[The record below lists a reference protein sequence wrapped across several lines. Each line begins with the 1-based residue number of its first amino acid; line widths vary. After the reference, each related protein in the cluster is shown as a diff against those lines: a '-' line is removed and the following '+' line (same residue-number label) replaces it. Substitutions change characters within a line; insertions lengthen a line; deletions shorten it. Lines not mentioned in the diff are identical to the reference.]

1 MANNTPKLDISTFD
15 PEKIQSFIGK
25 KGTADVSI
33 GVPSGQTT
41 PQVGIGST
49 DAKLPSIAQDIAAP
63 VAPVATRPITPVA
76 PAPEVAPVSKE
87 QIRTNITS
95 SFGKAGTQGIA
106 NAAAVRGLLK
116 FSDQPVTEER
126 VSELTGMRL
135 GDLVEQIN
143 PALAE
148 QIPGFMVRAE
158 EVATE
163 VTPTGVRERVTTEAV
178 EAPEAPKSASE
189 QLKSLLTTLP
199 TVRGEARERAVQD
212 VGLAAKS
219 QAIST
224 AQTAANEALGKVNRL
239 KRGIQA
245 AGIEDIREEDVILG
259 KPLLKSTINN
269 QIKELGREQKL
280 DQMLANI
287 EVGTAIDE
295 YNTRLAE
302 TQIAQGNFDRAEAIV
317 RETADE
323 AFQGAELQIQ
333 ALEAINQI
341 DEVQAASLRND
352 LEKERE
358 LQLNGFVPLTTS
370 LQEAQLEFGRE
381 GVFQDPITGKIY
393 KKPEPGPSE
402 LELFAAKKQV
412 EEMFNQGKMTEL
424 ELFEAKKEID
434 ERFKLRAEER
444 KVGPG
449 GVKTTRAQQEA
460 ASFGLRIQDS
470 NEIMNRLFDTT
481 DIVEKI
487 TGRLSVARNVPNRLK
502 SPELREL
509 EQAEANFIN
518 AILRRESGAAISDSE
533 FERAAQ
539 QYFPQPGDSAG
550 TLVNKKANRERIL
563 NNLQR
568 EAGAAFPEEEI
579 SFSSF
584 YDSLPASKRREVDQL
599 QLELGIDE
607 SELFEVLQE
616 QLSFNS
622 VGSDTKQAS
631 GNRPQRN
638 NNPGNVKRG
647 GIGDRFAKKGPDG
660 KPLTDEVGH
669 LIFPN
674 PEAGFNALKQDVKAK
689 ITGRSR
695 VVKSPNP
702 TIAEVGRAFAEDPNW
717 ARGVARL
724 IGTDVNTK
732 ARSVDFNKL
741 INAIATQEGFFA

>member
-1 MANNTPKLDISTFD
+1 GDYREA
-15 PEKIQSFIGK
+15 EKI
-25 KGTADVSI
+25 VS
-33 GVPSGQTT
+33 
-41 PQVGIGST
+41 
-49 DAKLPSIAQDIAAP
+49 
-63 VAPVATRPITPVA
+63 
-76 PAPEVAPVSKE
+76 
-87 QIRTNITS
+87 
-95 SFGKAGTQGIA
+95 
-106 NAAAVRGLLK
+106 
-116 FSDQPVTEER
+116 
-126 VSELTGMRL
+126 
-135 GDLVEQIN
+135 
-143 PALAE
+143 
-148 QIPGFMVRAE
+148 
-158 EVATE
+158 
-163 VTPTGVRERVTTEAV
+163 
-178 EAPEAPKSASE
+178 
-189 QLKSLLTTLP
+189 
-199 TVRGEARERAVQD
+199 
-212 VGLAAKS
+212 
-219 QAIST
+219 
-224 AQTAANEALGKVNRL
+224 
-239 KRGIQA
+239 
-245 AGIEDIREEDVILG
+245 
-259 KPLLKSTINN
+259 
-269 QIKELGREQKL
+269 
-280 DQMLANI
+280 
-287 EVGTAIDE
+287 
-295 YNTRLAE
+295 
-302 TQIAQGNFDRAEAIV
+302 
-317 RETADE
+317 ETADE
-323 AFQGAELQIQ
+323 AFEGAELHIQ

-341 DEVQAASLRND
+341 DETQAASLRND

-381 GVFQDPITGKIY
+381 GIFQDPITGKIY

-412 EEMFNQGKMTEL
+412 EQMFNQGKLSEL
-424 ELFEAKKEID
+424 ELFEAKKEIE

-568 EAGAAFPEEEI
+568 EAGAAFPEEEV

-599 QLELGIDE
+599 QLELGVDE

-631 GNRPQRN
+631 TGTGNRPQRN

-647 GIGDRFAKKGPDG
+647 GIGDKFAKKGPDG
-660 KPLTDEVGH
+660 KVLTDEVGH

-717 ARGVARL
+717 AKGVARL